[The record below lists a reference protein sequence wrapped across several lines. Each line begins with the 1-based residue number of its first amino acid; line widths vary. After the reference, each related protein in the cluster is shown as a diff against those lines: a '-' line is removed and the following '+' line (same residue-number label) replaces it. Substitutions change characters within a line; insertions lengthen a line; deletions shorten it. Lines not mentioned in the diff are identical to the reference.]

1 MSLTTSVW
9 HEYTR
14 FKANYTCIDLTCK
27 QELTVVT
34 NLLPKQRSK
43 EREITPQQEEFLEN
57 LFENGGNVTDAA
69 VKAGY
74 AKGSVTWLR
83 NSLADEIIR
92 RTQNVLSMNA
102 FKAATRLVTTIDNP
116 TPERGD
122 DLRFRAAESLL
133 NRVGLGKQETTNVN
147 VQAVHGIVLLP
158 PKKDVVI
165 DGN

>member
-1 MSLTTSVW
+1 M
-9 HEYTR
+9 
-14 FKANYTCIDLTCK
+14 
-27 QELTVVT
+27 T
-34 NLLPKQRSK
+34 NLLPKQSSK
-43 EREITPQQEEFLEN
+43 EREITPQQEEFLTN
-57 LFENGGNVTDAA
+57 LFENGGNITDAA

-74 AKGSVTWLR
+74 ARGTTTWLR
-83 NSLADEIIR
+83 NTLADEIIR

-102 FKAATRLVTTIDNP
+102 YKAASRLVSTIDNP

-158 PKKDVVI
+158 PKKEVVI

>member
-1 MSLTTSVW
+1 M
-9 HEYTR
+9 
-14 FKANYTCIDLTCK
+14 
-27 QELTVVT
+27 T

-43 EREITPQQEEFLEN
+43 EREVTPKEEQFLTN
-57 LFENGGNVTDAA
+57 LFENGGNITDAA

-74 AKGSVTWLR
+74 SKGSTTWLR
-83 NSLADEIIR
+83 NNLADEIIR

-102 FKAATRLVTTIDNP
+102 YKAATRLVTTIDNP
-116 TPERGD
+116 VPERGD

-133 NRVGLGKQETTNVN
+133 NRVGLGKQETTYVN
-147 VQAVHGIVLLP
+147 VQAIHGIVLLP

>member
-1 MSLTTSVW
+1 MT
-9 HEYTR
+9 
-14 FKANYTCIDLTCK
+14 K
-27 QELTVVT
+27 
-34 NLLPKQRSK
+34 LLPQTKSSRNIS
-43 EREITPQQEEFLEN
+43 PQQEQFLTN

-69 VKAGY
+69 LAAGY
-74 AKGSVTWLR
+74 SKGSVTWLK
-83 NSLADEIIR
+83 NSLADEIIN
-92 RTQNVLSMNA
+92 RTKNVLSMNA

-116 TPERGD
+116 VPERGD

>member
-1 MSLTTSVW
+1 
-9 HEYTR
+9 
-14 FKANYTCIDLTCK
+14 
-27 QELTVVT
+27 VT

-43 EREITPQQEEFLEN
+43 EREITPQQEEFLTN
-57 LFENGGNVTDAA
+57 LFENGGNITDAA

-74 AKGSVTWLR
+74 ARGTTTWLR
-83 NSLADEIIR
+83 NTLADEIIR

-102 FKAATRLVTTIDNP
+102 YKAASRLVSTIDNP
-116 TPERGD
+116 VPERGD

-158 PKKDVVI
+158 PKKEVVI

>member
-1 MSLTTSVW
+1 M
-9 HEYTR
+9 
-14 FKANYTCIDLTCK
+14 
-27 QELTVVT
+27 T

-43 EREITPQQEEFLEN
+43 EREITPQQEEFLTN
-57 LFENGGNVTDAA
+57 LFENGGNINESA

-74 AKGSVTWLR
+74 SRGTTTWLR
-83 NSLADEIIR
+83 NTLADEIIR

-102 FKAATRLVTTIDNP
+102 YKAASRLVSTIDNP
-116 TPERGD
+116 VPERGD

-158 PKKDVVI
+158 PKKEVVI

>member
-1 MSLTTSVW
+1 M
-9 HEYTR
+9 
-14 FKANYTCIDLTCK
+14 
-27 QELTVVT
+27 
-34 NLLPKQRSK
+34 NLLPQTNNS
-43 EREITPQQEEFLEN
+43 REISPQQENFLTN

-69 VKAGY
+69 LTAGY

-83 NSLADEIIR
+83 TSLADEIIN
-92 RTQNVLSMNA
+92 RTKNVLSMNA
-102 FKAATRLVTTIDNP
+102 FKAATRLVSTIDNP
-116 TPERGD
+116 VPERGD

-158 PKKDVVI
+158 PKKEVII